1 MCLLSSF
8 SSFHILDIRNG
19 KVFRYERIVKHVQKY
34 DEELEETWD
43 SDYTTNGDN
52 MSCFWNDA
60 DEQLQKSREREHED
74 KDGRGRR
81 KNGGLKNDNRRAR
94 CSKYE

>member
-1 MCLLSSF
+1 M
-8 SSFHILDIRNG
+8 
-19 KVFRYERIVKHVQKY
+19 QKY

-60 DEQLQKSREREHED
+60 DEKLKSRERENTRIKMAAD
-74 KDGRGRR
+74 VGRMGV
-81 KNGGLKNDNRRAR
+81 
-94 CSKYE
+94 

>member
-1 MCLLSSF
+1 M
-8 SSFHILDIRNG
+8 
-19 KVFRYERIVKHVQKY
+19 QKY

-43 SDYTTNGDN
+43 SDHTTNCDN

-94 CSKYE
+94 GSKYE